1 MGSRVKKL
9 ALHAKMKI
17 YSLFQ
22 SSREAM
28 EVFELGVLSDVFKL
42 IFEQE

>member
-1 MGSRVKKL
+1 MGSKVKKL
-9 ALHAKMKI
+9 ALNAKLKI
-17 YSLFQ
+17 YRLFQ

>member
-1 MGSRVKKL
+1 MESKGKKL
-9 ALHAKMKI
+9 ALNAKLKI

-42 IFEQE
+42 IFKQE